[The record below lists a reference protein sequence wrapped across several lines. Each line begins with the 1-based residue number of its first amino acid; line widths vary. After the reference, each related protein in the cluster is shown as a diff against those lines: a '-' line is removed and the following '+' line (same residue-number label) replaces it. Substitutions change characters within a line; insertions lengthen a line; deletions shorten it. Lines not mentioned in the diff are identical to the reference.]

1 MYTCAQ
7 CSVYACG
14 QAEPDRLPKNCP
26 MCDQALMGKALDIYS
41 MEENHAFYVTA
52 SELEAIGYC
61 QWPRVKE
68 TIQLCLRMGYTKV
81 GLAFC
86 RGLRKEA
93 KVVDDL
99 LRRAGLETV
108 SVICKTGGIDK
119 VACGISDEHKV
130 KPGQFEPMCNPIA
143 QAMLLNQQ
151 NTQFNIAL
159 GLCVGHD
166 SMFYKYSDA
175 LVTTLIAKD
184 RVLAHNPAAALYCT
198 EGYFKDRLT

>member
-7 CSVYACG
+7 CAVHACSVP
-14 QAEPDRLPKNCP
+14 EPEQLPKNCP
-26 MCDQALMGKALDIYS
+26 MRDHSLMEQALETYGL
-41 MEENHAFYVTA
+41 EENHDFYVTA

-86 RGLRKEA
+86 RGLRNEA
-93 KVVDDL
+93 KAIDSL
-99 LRRAGLETV
+99 LRRAGLDVV

-119 VACGISDEHKV
+119 SACKIPNEHKV

-151 NTQFNIAL
+151 HTQFNIAL

-184 RVLAHNPAAALYCT
+184 RVLAHNPAAALYCA
-198 EGYFKDRLT
+198 EGYFKDRLI